1 VITVIVANLVQEV
14 LALLGGL
21 LGHFVELPGASASQG
36 TDGEWTISGLGIPE
50 LTAKGNSL
58 MGAVADI
65 LVYGATLVD
74 FITQTL
80 VGQAV
85 DGSP

>member
-1 VITVIVANLVQEV
+1 MILANLILEV
-14 LALLGGL
+14 LALLNGL
-21 LGHFVELPGASASQG
+21 LVHFVDTPGATFTQG
-36 TDGEWTISGLGIPE
+36 TDGEWTAAGLSVPG

-74 FITQTL
+74 FIVQVL
-80 VGQAV
+80 VGQSVA
-85 DGSP
+85 GSP

>member
-1 VITVIVANLVQEV
+1 MVVAGLLLEV
-14 LALLGGL
+14 LGL
-21 LGHFVELPGASASQG
+21 LNGLLAHFVATPAPSFTQGA
-36 TDGEWTISGLGIPE
+36 DGEWTATGLDVPT
-50 LTAKGNSL
+50 LTEKGNSL

-80 VGQAV
+80 VGQSVA
-85 DGSP
+85 GSP

>member
-1 VITVIVANLVQEV
+1 VTNQEQL
-14 LALLGGL
+14 LALLQGL
-21 LGHFVELPGASASQG
+21 LSHFVNLSSAVATQG
-36 TDGEWTISGLGIPE
+36 TDGEWTLTGLGIPT

-65 LVYGATLVD
+65 IVYGATLVD

-80 VGQAV
+80 VGSSV
-85 DGSP
+85 NGSP

>member
-1 VITVIVANLVQEV
+1 MIVANLIQEV

-21 LGHFVELPGASASQG
+21 LGHFVNLPSAVATQG
-36 TDGEWTISGLGIPE
+36 TDGEWTLAGLGIPD

-80 VGQAV
+80 VGQTV
-85 DGSP
+85 NGSP

>member
-1 VITVIVANLVQEV
+1 MVVAGLIQEV
-14 LALLGGL
+14 LGLLLGL
-21 LGHFVELPGASASQG
+21 LTHFVALPTASFTQG
-36 TDGEWTISGLGIPE
+36 PDGEWSGTGLAGVPA

-80 VGQAV
+80 VGVSVQ
-85 DGSP
+85 GSP

>member
-1 VITVIVANLVQEV
+1 MIVANLVEEV

-21 LGHFVELPGASASQG
+21 LVHFVNTPSAQFSQG
-36 TDGEWTISGLGIPE
+36 SDGEWSASGLGVPT

-80 VGQAV
+80 VGSSVA
-85 DGSP
+85 GSP